1 MLLDNDLAELYGV
14 STGNLNLAVRRNMQR
29 FPEDFMFQLTPEEH
43 APLLLQFARANRG
56 GRRTQ
61 PYAFTQEGVAMLSSV
76 LGSERAVQVNIAIMR
91 VFVRMREN
99 MATHQDLAHK
109 IEALEQ
115 KYSDHDGEIEVIFE
129 AIRKLLEPPP
139 VPKRQMGF
147 RAATAPNGG
156 NA

>member
-1 MLLDNDLAELYGV
+1 
-14 STGNLNLAVRRNMQR
+14 
-29 FPEDFMFQLTPEEH
+29 
-43 APLLLQFARANRG
+43 
-56 GRRTQ
+56 
-61 PYAFTQEGVAMLSSV
+61 MLSSV

-129 AIRKLLEPPP
+129 ASCRKAALPI
-139 VPKRQMGF
+139 PKCSCSKSPS
-147 RAATAPNGG
+147 TN
-156 NA
+156 